1 MHALSRRERQKQEL
15 RERIL
20 ETARDLLIEQGLDGF
35 SMRKLAA
42 KIDYTPTA
50 IYFHFPDKESLLL
63 ELIAGDFLAFR
74 AALGQM
80 PAELPPLVKL
90 RLMGRGYIAFATVH
104 PQHYRLL
111 FMTPNL
117 TLMKQ
122 QLDQELS
129 KSASTDSLETPRPVL
144 LSHDAENP
152 LAHVQLS
159 CGDVIERGNPA
170 QDAYAFLVQTVSAAL
185 EAKCFRSELTDPH
198 LIAQTIWAS
207 VHGLVSLR
215 IAKGHDPWI
224 DWSAL
229 QNTTDLLVDGLL
241 RGLVRD
247 PAWIDQPLPELPA
260 ALQIPTPRQLES

>member
-1 MHALSRRERQKQEL
+1 MQALSRRERQKQEL

-20 ETARDLLIEQGLDGF
+20 DTARDLLIEQGLDGF

-80 PAELPPLVKL
+80 PADLPPLLKL
-90 RLMGRGYIAFATVH
+90 RLMGRGYIAFATAH

-111 FMTPNL
+111 FMTPGL
-117 TLMKQ
+117 PLLKE

-129 KSASTDSLETPRPVL
+129 KQSSNECCDTQRPVL
-144 LSHDAENP
+144 LSQDSEHP
-152 LAHVQLS
+152 LTHVQLS
-159 CGDVIERGNPA
+159 CGEVIERGNPA
-170 QDAYAFLVQTVSAAL
+170 QDAYAFLVQNVTAAV
-185 EAKCFRSELTDPH
+185 EADCFRHELTDPH

-207 VHGLVSLR
+207 VHGVASLR

-224 DWSAL
+224 DWASL
-229 QNTTDLLVDGLL
+229 QTTTDLIVDGLL
-241 RGLVRD
+241 RGMVRD
-247 PAWIDQPLPELPA
+247 VSELDQPLPELPA
-260 ALQIPTPRQLES
+260 ALQLHTPHTMES

>member
-63 ELIAGDFLAFR
+63 ELIGGDFLAFR

-80 PAELPPLVKL
+80 PAELPPLLKL
-90 RLMGRGYIAFATVH
+90 RLMGRGYIAFAMNH

-111 FMTPNL
+111 FMTPGL
-117 TLMKQ
+117 PLMKQ

-129 KSASTDSLETPRPVL
+129 KTKPADSSETARPVL
-144 LSHDAENP
+144 LSHDAEHP
-152 LAHVQLS
+152 LAHLQLS
-159 CGDVIERGNPA
+159 CGEVIERGNPA
-170 QDAYAFLVQTVSAAL
+170 QDAYAFLVQIVTAAL
-185 EAKCFRSELTDPH
+185 QAKCFRQELTDPH
-198 LIAQTIWAS
+198 LIAQTIWSS

-224 DWSAL
+224 DWTALHSAA
-229 QNTTDLLVDGLL
+229 DLVVDGLL
-241 RGLVRD
+241 RGIVDD
-247 PAWIDQPLPELPA
+247 PAWIDQPLPELPT
-260 ALQIPTPRQLES
+260 ALQIATPHPLES

>member
-15 RERIL
+15 RERIID
-20 ETARDLLIEQGLDGF
+20 TARDLLIEQGLDGF

-80 PAELPPLVKL
+80 PAEFPPLLKL
-90 RLMGRGYIAFATVH
+90 RLMGRGYVAFATAR

-111 FMTPNL
+111 FMTPGL
-117 TLMKQ
+117 PLLKQ

-129 KSASTDSLETPRPVL
+129 KPNPENSCDTKRPVL
-144 LSHDAENP
+144 LSQDTEHP

-159 CGDVIERGNPA
+159 CGEVIERGNPA
-170 QDAYAFLVQTVSAAL
+170 QDAYAFLVQTVTAGV
-185 EAKCFRSELTDPH
+185 EAECFRPELTDPH
-198 LIAQTIWAS
+198 LIAQTIWSS
-207 VHGLVSLR
+207 VHGVVSIR

-224 DWSAL
+224 DWSSL
-229 QNTTDLLVDGLL
+229 QTTTDLIVDGLL
-241 RGLVRD
+241 RGIVRD
-247 PAWIDQPLPELPA
+247 PAWLDQPLPELPA
-260 ALQIPTPRQLES
+260 ALQIPTQHHLES